1 MVGSCSFGLKS
12 CRLLVVVLKKH
23 GERLLELEFVNT
35 LLVGVVCFLLMN
47 YQPVCMYTCYDGKK
61 CSNLVCLGVL

>member
-47 YQPVCMYTCYDGKK
+47 YQPV
-61 CSNLVCLGVL
+61 